1 MEWCY
6 YISTVSLVGF
16 RVLGFVRARGEIL
29 LINETSPPL
38 SHGTLSHTVCLV
50 GARSLAMH
58 LQPVAPSLTV
68 SYRRCQC
75 TQRRVSHKAEGVRVA
90 MCLLG
95 PEREA
100 EREGKMVVGATLL
113 RAESQSSKDSAGVS

>member
-1 MEWCY
+1 
-6 YISTVSLVGF
+6 
-16 RVLGFVRARGEIL
+16 
-29 LINETSPPL
+29 
-38 SHGTLSHTVCLV
+38 
-50 GARSLAMH
+50 MH

-100 EREGKMVVGATLL
+100 EREGKMVVGA
-113 RAESQSSKDSAGVS
+113 RFCGQNRSHQRIQREFRSRKE